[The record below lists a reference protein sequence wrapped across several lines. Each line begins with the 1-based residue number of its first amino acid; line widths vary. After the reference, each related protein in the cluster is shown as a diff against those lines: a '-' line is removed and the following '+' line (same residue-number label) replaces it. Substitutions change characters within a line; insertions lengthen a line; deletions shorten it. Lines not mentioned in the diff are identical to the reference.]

1 MKHILSFA
9 VLMFVWLGCSNDEG
23 GTSHLKVM
31 LTDAPG
37 DYEEVNINIAGVE
50 VHSAAGNQTTGWMA
64 LDVNSGVYNLLTL
77 ANGLDTL
84 LGEIDL
90 PAGRISQLRLILGTG
105 NTLKVDGV
113 VEPLT
118 VPSGEQSGLKLNI
131 QTDLAAGVTYV
142 FTLDF
147 DAARSIVDHGGTYS
161 LKPVIRVVTEATS
174 GSITGTIDPAAATPA
189 VYAINGAGTVD
200 ADTVAT
206 TFADATG
213 YFLLRGVPA
222 GTYTV
227 TFEPATGYTPVQK
240 ENIAV
245 TIGQATD
252 LGVVVIN

>member
-1 MKHILSFA
+1 MQN
-9 VLMFVWLGCSNDEG
+9 V
-23 GTSHLKVM
+23 
-31 LTDAPG
+31 
-37 DYEEVNINIAGVE
+37 
-50 VHSAAGNQTTGWMA
+50 
-64 LDVNSGVYNLLTL
+64 LTL
-77 ANGLDTL
+77 ANGLEML
-84 LGEIDL
+84 LGEVDL
-90 PAGRISQLRLILGTG
+90 PAGRVSQLRLILGDG

-131 QTDLAAGVTYV
+131 QTDLVAGVTYV

-147 DAARSIVDHGGTYS
+147 DAARSIVDHGNGTYS

-227 TFEPATGYTPVQK
+227 TFEPGTGFTPVQK
-240 ENIAV
+240 PDVVV

-252 LGVVVIN
+252 VGVVDVN